1 MSYVKSVSG
10 SDYRFLVRGVMLYHT
25 CPWLNLL
32 NGPLMFKRRYVTLL
46 PLFVLLAA
54 CSSKPKPTETDTTTG
69 TPSGGFLL
77 EPQHNVMQMG
87 GDFANN
93 PNAQQFIDKMVNKH
107 GFDRQQLQEIL
118 SQAKR
123 LDSVLRLMDN
133 QAPTTSVKPPSGPNG
148 AWLRYRKKFITPDNV
163 QNGVVFWNQYEDA
176 LNRAWQVYGVPPE
189 IIVGIIGVETRWGRV
204 MGKTRIL
211 DALATLSFNYPRRA
225 EYFSGELETFL
236 LMARDE
242 QDDPL
247 NLKGSFAG
255 AMGYGQF
262 MPSSYKQ
269 YAVDFSGDG
278 HINLWDPVDA
288 IGSVANYFKAHG
300 WVKGDQVAV
309 MANGQAPGLPNG
321 FKTKYSISQLAAAG
335 LTPQQPLGN
344 HQQASLLRLDVGTGY
359 QYWYGLPNF
368 YTITR
373 YNHSTHYAMA
383 VWQLGQ
389 AVALARSEPVCGG
402 GRNSVCTEDY
412 SGGLVTGEGF
422 QIS

>member
-54 CSSKPKPTETDTTTG
+54 CSSKPKPTETETTTG

-242 QDDPL
+242 QDDSL

-321 FKTKYSISQLAAAG
+321 FKTRYSISQLAAAG

-389 AVALARSEPVCGG
+389 AVALARV
-402 GRNSVCTEDY
+402 
-412 SGGLVTGEGF
+412 
-422 QIS
+422 Q

>member
-10 SDYRFLVRGVMLYHT
+10 SDCRFLVRGGMLYHT

-54 CSSKPKPTETDTTTG
+54 CSSKPKPTETETTTG

-107 GFDRQQLQEIL
+107 GFDRLQLQEIL

-321 FKTKYSISQLAAAG
+321 FKTRYSISQLAAAG

-389 AVALARSEPVCGG
+389 AVALARV
-402 GRNSVCTEDY
+402 
-412 SGGLVTGEGF
+412 
-422 QIS
+422 Q

>member
-10 SDYRFLVRGVMLYHT
+10 SDYRFLVRGGMLYHT

-54 CSSKPKPTETDTTTG
+54 CSSKPKPTETETTTG

-77 EPQHNVMQMG
+77 ESQHNVMQMG

-107 GFDRQQLQEIL
+107 GFNRQQLQEIL

-389 AVALARSEPVCGG
+389 AVALARV
-402 GRNSVCTEDY
+402 
-412 SGGLVTGEGF
+412 
-422 QIS
+422 Q

>member
-54 CSSKPKPTETDTTTG
+54 CSSKPKPTETETTTG
-69 TPSGGFLL
+69 TPSGVFLL

-107 GFDRQQLQEIL
+107 GFDRLQLQEIL

-389 AVALARSEPVCGG
+389 AVALARV
-402 GRNSVCTEDY
+402 
-412 SGGLVTGEGF
+412 
-422 QIS
+422 Q

>member
-54 CSSKPKPTETDTTTG
+54 CSSKPKPTETETTTG

-107 GFDRQQLQEIL
+107 GFNRQQLQEIL

-123 LDSVLRLMDN
+123 LDSVLRLMDD
-133 QAPTTSVKPPSGPNG
+133 QAPSTSVKPPSGPNG

-389 AVALARSEPVCGG
+389 AVALARV
-402 GRNSVCTEDY
+402 
-412 SGGLVTGEGF
+412 
-422 QIS
+422 Q

>member
-10 SDYRFLVRGVMLYHT
+10 SDYRFLVRGGMLYHT

-46 PLFVLLAA
+46 PLFMLLAA
-54 CSSKPKPTETDTTTG
+54 CSSKPKPTETETTTG

-389 AVALARSEPVCGG
+389 AVALARV
-402 GRNSVCTEDY
+402 
-412 SGGLVTGEGF
+412 
-422 QIS
+422 Q

>member
-10 SDYRFLVRGVMLYHT
+10 SDYRFLVRGGMLYHT

-54 CSSKPKPTETDTTTG
+54 CSSKPKPTETETTTG

-321 FKTKYSISQLAAAG
+321 FKTKYSISQLTAAG

-389 AVALARSEPVCGG
+389 AVALARV
-402 GRNSVCTEDY
+402 
-412 SGGLVTGEGF
+412 
-422 QIS
+422 Q

>member
-54 CSSKPKPTETDTTTG
+54 CSSKPKPTETETTTG

-77 EPQHNVMQMG
+77 EPQHNVMQVG

-93 PNAQQFIDKMVNKH
+93 PNAQQFIDRMVNKH

-321 FKTKYSISQLAAAG
+321 FKTRYSISQLAAAG

-389 AVALARSEPVCGG
+389 AVALARV
-402 GRNSVCTEDY
+402 
-412 SGGLVTGEGF
+412 
-422 QIS
+422 Q

>member
-46 PLFVLLAA
+46 PFFVLLAA
-54 CSSKPKPTETDTTTG
+54 CSSKPKPTETETTTG

-309 MANGQAPGLPNG
+309 MANGQAPSLPNG
-321 FKTKYSISQLAAAG
+321 FKTRYSISQLAAAG

-389 AVALARSEPVCGG
+389 AVALARV
-402 GRNSVCTEDY
+402 
-412 SGGLVTGEGF
+412 
-422 QIS
+422 Q

>member
-10 SDYRFLVRGVMLYHT
+10 SDYRFLVRGGMLYHT

-46 PLFVLLAA
+46 PLFMLLAA
-54 CSSKPKPTETDTTTG
+54 CSSKPKPTETEPTTG

-321 FKTKYSISQLAAAG
+321 FKTRYSISQLAAAG
-335 LTPQQPLGN
+335 LTPQPPLGN

-389 AVALARSEPVCGG
+389 AVALARV
-402 GRNSVCTEDY
+402 
-412 SGGLVTGEGF
+412 
-422 QIS
+422 Q

>member
-1 MSYVKSVSG
+1 MLSYVKSVSG

-389 AVALARSEPVCGG
+389 AVALARV
-402 GRNSVCTEDY
+402 
-412 SGGLVTGEGF
+412 
-422 QIS
+422 Q

>member
-54 CSSKPKPTETDTTTG
+54 CSSKPKPTETETTTG

-225 EYFSGELETFL
+225 EYFSGELETVL

-321 FKTKYSISQLAAAG
+321 FKTRYSISQLAAAG

-389 AVALARSEPVCGG
+389 AVALARV
-402 GRNSVCTEDY
+402 
-412 SGGLVTGEGF
+412 
-422 QIS
+422 Q

>member
-1 MSYVKSVSG
+1 
-10 SDYRFLVRGVMLYHT
+10 
-25 CPWLNLL
+25 
-32 NGPLMFKRRYVTLL
+32 MFKRRYAALL
-46 PLFVLLAA
+46 PALILLSA
-54 CSSKPKPTETDTTTG
+54 CSSKPKTEAVQQTAG
-69 TPSGGFLL
+69 APSGGFLL
-77 EPQHNVMQMG
+77 EPQHNMMQMG

-93 PNAQQFIDKMVNKH
+93 PAAEQFIDKMVSKH
-107 GFDRQQLQEIL
+107 GFDRQQLHEIL

-123 LDSVLRLMDN
+123 LDYVLRLMDR
-133 QAPTTSVKPPSGPNG
+133 QAPTAQVPSGPNG
-148 AWLRYRKKFITPDNV
+148 AWLRYRKQFITPDNV

-225 EYFSGELETFL
+225 EYFSSELETFL
-236 LMARDE
+236 LMARSE

-247 NLKGSFAG
+247 DLKGSFAG

-269 YAVDFSGDG
+269 YAVDFNGDG

-300 WVKGDQVAV
+300 WTPGGQVAV
-309 MANGQAPGLPNG
+309 QANGEAFGLENG
-321 FKTKYSISQLAAAG
+321 FKTKYSVAQLTAAG
-335 LTPQQPLGN
+335 LTPTQPLGN
-344 HQQASLLRLDVGTGY
+344 VDQVSLLRLDVGTGY
-359 QYWYGLPNF
+359 QYWYGMPNF

-383 VWQLGQ
+383 VWQLGLAVSQ
-389 AVALARSEPVCGG
+389 ARVPAASPF
-402 GRNSVCTEDY
+402 S
-412 SGGLVTGEGF
+412 
-422 QIS
+422 Q

>member
-10 SDYRFLVRGVMLYHT
+10 SDYRFLVQGGMLYHT

-54 CSSKPKPTETDTTTG
+54 CSSKPKPTETETTTG

-107 GFDRQQLQEIL
+107 GFNRQQLQEIL

-123 LDSVLRLMDN
+123 LDSVLRLMDD
-133 QAPTTSVKPPSGPNG
+133 QAPSTSVKPPSGPNG

-236 LMARDE
+236 LMARNE

-309 MANGQAPGLPNG
+309 MANGQASGLPNG

-389 AVALARSEPVCGG
+389 AVALARV
-402 GRNSVCTEDY
+402 
-412 SGGLVTGEGF
+412 
-422 QIS
+422 Q

>member
-176 LNRAWQVYGVPPE
+176 LNRVWQVYGVPPE

-389 AVALARSEPVCGG
+389 AVALARV
-402 GRNSVCTEDY
+402 
-412 SGGLVTGEGF
+412 
-422 QIS
+422 Q

>member
-54 CSSKPKPTETDTTTG
+54 CSSKPKPTETETTTG

-321 FKTKYSISQLAAAG
+321 FKTRYSISQLATAG

-368 YTITR
+368 YSITR

-389 AVALARSEPVCGG
+389 AVALARV
-402 GRNSVCTEDY
+402 
-412 SGGLVTGEGF
+412 
-422 QIS
+422 Q

>member
-32 NGPLMFKRRYVTLL
+32 NGLLMFKRRYVTLL

-54 CSSKPKPTETDTTTG
+54 CSSKPKPTETETTTG

-321 FKTKYSISQLAAAG
+321 FKTRYSISQLAAAG

-389 AVALARSEPVCGG
+389 AVALARV
-402 GRNSVCTEDY
+402 
-412 SGGLVTGEGF
+412 
-422 QIS
+422 Q

>member
-1 MSYVKSVSG
+1 MCYVKSVLG
-10 SDYRFLVRGVMLYHT
+10 SDYRFLVRGGMLYHT

-32 NGPLMFKRRYVTLL
+32 NGLLMFKRRYVTLL

-54 CSSKPKPTETDTTTG
+54 CSSKPKPTETETTTG

-107 GFDRQQLQEIL
+107 GFNRQQLQEIL

-389 AVALARSEPVCGG
+389 AVALARV
-402 GRNSVCTEDY
+402 
-412 SGGLVTGEGF
+412 
-422 QIS
+422 Q

>member
-93 PNAQQFIDKMVNKH
+93 PNAQQFIDKMVKKH

-389 AVALARSEPVCGG
+389 AVALARV
-402 GRNSVCTEDY
+402 
-412 SGGLVTGEGF
+412 
-422 QIS
+422 Q

>member
-54 CSSKPKPTETDTTTG
+54 CSSKPKPTETETTTG

-148 AWLRYRKKFITPDNV
+148 AWLRYCKKFITPDNV

-389 AVALARSEPVCGG
+389 AVALARV
-402 GRNSVCTEDY
+402 
-412 SGGLVTGEGF
+412 
-422 QIS
+422 Q

>member
-300 WVKGDQVAV
+300 WVKGDLVAV

-389 AVALARSEPVCGG
+389 AVALARV
-402 GRNSVCTEDY
+402 
-412 SGGLVTGEGF
+412 
-422 QIS
+422 Q

>member
-54 CSSKPKPTETDTTTG
+54 CSSKPKPTETETTTG

-118 SQAKR
+118 SQSKR

-389 AVALARSEPVCGG
+389 AVALARV
-402 GRNSVCTEDY
+402 
-412 SGGLVTGEGF
+412 
-422 QIS
+422 Q

>member
-54 CSSKPKPTETDTTTG
+54 CSSKPKPTETETTTG

-189 IIVGIIGVETRWGRV
+189 IIVGIIGVETRWGCV

-389 AVALARSEPVCGG
+389 AVALARV
-402 GRNSVCTEDY
+402 
-412 SGGLVTGEGF
+412 
-422 QIS
+422 Q

>member
-344 HQQASLLRLDVGTGY
+344 HQQASLLRLDVGTGC

-389 AVALARSEPVCGG
+389 AVALARV
-402 GRNSVCTEDY
+402 
-412 SGGLVTGEGF
+412 
-422 QIS
+422 Q

>member
-54 CSSKPKPTETDTTTG
+54 CSSKPKPTETETTTG

-93 PNAQQFIDKMVNKH
+93 PNAQQFIDRMVNKH

-300 WVKGDQVAV
+300 WAKGDQVAV

-321 FKTKYSISQLAAAG
+321 FKTRYSISQLAAAG

-389 AVALARSEPVCGG
+389 AVALARV
-402 GRNSVCTEDY
+402 
-412 SGGLVTGEGF
+412 
-422 QIS
+422 Q

>member
-93 PNAQQFIDKMVNKH
+93 PNAQQFIDRMVNKH

-321 FKTKYSISQLAAAG
+321 FKTKYSISQFNATAAAG
-335 LTPQQPLGN
+335 QPSTSQPAASGCWHRLPVLVRSAELLHHHPLQPQHPL
-344 HQQASLLRLDVGTGY
+344 
-359 QYWYGLPNF
+359 
-368 YTITR
+368 
-373 YNHSTHYAMA
+373 
-383 VWQLGQ
+383 
-389 AVALARSEPVCGG
+389 
-402 GRNSVCTEDY
+402 RN
-412 SGGLVTGEGF
+412 GGLAVRTSRGAGASTVA
-422 QIS
+422 IYKRGA

>member
-10 SDYRFLVRGVMLYHT
+10 SDYRFLVRGMMLYHT

-54 CSSKPKPTETDTTTG
+54 CSSKPKPTETETTTG

-321 FKTKYSISQLAAAG
+321 FKTRYSISQLAAAG

-389 AVALARSEPVCGG
+389 AVALARV
-402 GRNSVCTEDY
+402 
-412 SGGLVTGEGF
+412 
-422 QIS
+422 Q

>member
-93 PNAQQFIDKMVNKH
+93 PNAQQFIDRMVNKH

-163 QNGVVFWNQYEDA
+163 QNGVVFWNQYEDT

-389 AVALARSEPVCGG
+389 AVALARV
-402 GRNSVCTEDY
+402 
-412 SGGLVTGEGF
+412 
-422 QIS
+422 Q

>member
-54 CSSKPKPTETDTTTG
+54 CSSKPKPTETETTTG

-107 GFDRQQLQEIL
+107 GFNRQQLQEIL

-321 FKTKYSISQLAAAG
+321 FKTRYSISQLAAAG

-389 AVALARSEPVCGG
+389 AVALARV
-402 GRNSVCTEDY
+402 
-412 SGGLVTGEGF
+412 
-422 QIS
+422 Q

>member
-32 NGPLMFKRRYVTLL
+32 NGPLMFKRLYVTLL

-54 CSSKPKPTETDTTTG
+54 CSSKPKPTETETTTG

-321 FKTKYSISQLAAAG
+321 FKTRYSISQLAAAG

-389 AVALARSEPVCGG
+389 AVALARV
-402 GRNSVCTEDY
+402 
-412 SGGLVTGEGF
+412 
-422 QIS
+422 Q

>member
-93 PNAQQFIDKMVNKH
+93 PNAQQVIDKMVNKH

-389 AVALARSEPVCGG
+389 AVALARV
-402 GRNSVCTEDY
+402 
-412 SGGLVTGEGF
+412 
-422 QIS
+422 Q

>member
-269 YAVDFSGDG
+269 YALDFSGDG

-389 AVALARSEPVCGG
+389 AVALARV
-402 GRNSVCTEDY
+402 
-412 SGGLVTGEGF
+412 
-422 QIS
+422 Q

>member
-211 DALATLSFNYPRRA
+211 DALATLPFNYPRRA

-389 AVALARSEPVCGG
+389 AVALARV
-402 GRNSVCTEDY
+402 
-412 SGGLVTGEGF
+412 
-422 QIS
+422 Q

>member
-262 MPSSYKQ
+262 MPTSYKQ

-389 AVALARSEPVCGG
+389 AVALARV
-402 GRNSVCTEDY
+402 
-412 SGGLVTGEGF
+412 
-422 QIS
+422 Q

>member
-32 NGPLMFKRRYVTLL
+32 NGPLMFKRRYVTFL

-54 CSSKPKPTETDTTTG
+54 CSSKPKPTETETTTG

-321 FKTKYSISQLAAAG
+321 FKTRYSISQLAAAG

-389 AVALARSEPVCGG
+389 AVALARV
-402 GRNSVCTEDY
+402 
-412 SGGLVTGEGF
+412 
-422 QIS
+422 Q